1 MLNKSTLGVAIAAA
15 LSFSVS
21 AEQSI
26 ERLTVTANKFEQSIT
41 DVLASVTV
49 IERSDIEKNNYRD
62 LPSILSNIA
71 GVDIVRNGGFGQKA
85 DVFVRGATAKYTLVL
100 VDGVRVSDASSG
112 SVSLTNIPVNSI
124 ERVEIVKGA
133 RAAIYGSDA
142 VAGVINIITRQ
153 ATNNTLSATL
163 GTDSYENYQLAG
175 GIVKDAVT
183 FHYNLGYE
191 NTDGYDVTGKVPS
204 LVVTKD
210 HDDDGYTNKNI
221 GFNLA
226 YKTENAGVFSLLS
239 QYSEG
244 QGEYDN
250 AYGND
255 AYDFE
260 NYTAKLGWK
269 KSSEIYTQST
279 SVSISQEENIQTG
292 TEDQQVYST
301 ERVEFEYSGLYTLTN
316 TVDITGGVNFLNED
330 LSGSSA
336 KSSEEQR
343 DNTALFVGVFYDDDT
358 WLGNAVVRT
367 DDYDF
372 HGRANTY
379 TTGLGYRANKY
390 VTLRLSHGT
399 AFRAPSLINAF
410 VTDSQWYIPNNDI
423 KPEESVNNEFGI
435 TLDTKWGRYDIAI
448 FDNKIDNLIENK
460 IVAGTSK
467 YMATNVEKV
476 SMQGIE
482 LSAEFEGLGFQHN
495 VNLSLLDAKDET
507 TNTDL
512 PRRPSEM
519 FNYALGKSWGDFDAN
534 IAMQYRSSRPSIFD
548 TELASFT
555 VFNLSVNYQ
564 VMDELSLQARIENIT
579 DKEYFAASI
588 GAAANGELLGY
599 NAAGRQFF
607 VGASYQF

>member
-191 NTDGYDVTGKVPS
+191 NTDGYDVTGKDPS
-204 LVVTKD
+204 QPVTKD

-239 QYSEG
+239 QYSKG

-269 KSSEIYTQST
+269 K
-279 SVSISQEENIQTG
+279 
-292 TEDQQVYST
+292 
-301 ERVEFEYSGLYTLTN
+301 
-316 TVDITGGVNFLNED
+316 
-330 LSGSSA
+330 
-336 KSSEEQR
+336 
-343 DNTALFVGVFYDDDT
+343 ALRFI
-358 WLGNAVVRT
+358 
-367 DDYDF
+367 
-372 HGRANTY
+372 H
-379 TTGLGYRANKY
+379 
-390 VTLRLSHGT
+390 
-399 AFRAPSLINAF
+399 
-410 VTDSQWYIPNNDI
+410 
-423 KPEESVNNEFGI
+423 
-435 TLDTKWGRYDIAI
+435 
-448 FDNKIDNLIENK
+448 
-460 IVAGTSK
+460 
-467 YMATNVEKV
+467 KV
-476 SMQGIE
+476 P
-482 LSAEFEGLGFQHN
+482 L
-495 VNLSLLDAKDET
+495 
-507 TNTDL
+507 
-512 PRRPSEM
+512 
-519 FNYALGKSWGDFDAN
+519 
-534 IAMQYRSSRPSIFD
+534 
-548 TELASFT
+548 
-555 VFNLSVNYQ
+555 
-564 VMDELSLQARIENIT
+564 
-579 DKEYFAASI
+579 
-588 GAAANGELLGY
+588 
-599 NAAGRQFF
+599 
-607 VGASYQF
+607 